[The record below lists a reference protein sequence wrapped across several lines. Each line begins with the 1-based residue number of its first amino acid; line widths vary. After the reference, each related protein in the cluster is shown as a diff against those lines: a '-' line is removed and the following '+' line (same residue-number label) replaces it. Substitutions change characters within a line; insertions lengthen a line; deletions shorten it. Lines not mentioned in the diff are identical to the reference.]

1 MIKQYSLTLL
11 QKAINQALLLD
22 ESIALKLLPL
32 HDKRLKLIIRPL
44 QVHFFIHFVD
54 GELHLL
60 AESHLPADT
69 VIESSPLGF
78 IRLSLLPSSKLRSLF
93 NDGIRIEG
101 DLELGQTVKKIFDTL
116 DIDWEGHMARF
127 TGDVIAHQMGS
138 VFRQGLN
145 FQRGLSS
152 SFRRNI
158 SEYLQEELRLFP
170 GQEELNDFFNEV
182 DNLHLEVERLE
193 CHIKDLSS

>member
-11 QKAINQALLLD
+11 QKAINQALMLD
-22 ESIALKLLPL
+22 ESIALKLRPL
-32 HDKRLKLIIRPL
+32 DDKRLKLIIRPL

-60 AESHLPADT
+60 AESQLPADT
-69 VIESSPLGF
+69 TIESSPLGF

-101 DLELGQTVKKIFDTL
+101 DLELGQTVKKIFDTM
-116 DIDWEGHMARF
+116 DIDWEGHIARF

-138 VFRQGLN
+138 VVRQGLN
-145 FQRGLSS
+145 FQRDLRSS
-152 SFRRNI
+152 LRRNV

-193 CHIKDLSS
+193 CHIKDLCS